1 MTDNRKNQPK
11 LKCPHCQSRC
21 ADVAD
26 VKLKNSSMV
35 SALGAEPADYI
46 IECPRCHKLF
56 GQYIKV
62 LHSA

>member
-1 MTDNRKNQPK
+1 MTDNRKKMPK
-11 LKCPHCQSRC
+11 LRCPHCQARC

-26 VKLKNSSMV
+26 VKLKNNSVVTKLSD
-35 SALGAEPADYI
+35 EPADYV

-56 GQYIKV
+56 GLYIKV